1 MNLSKSFRTILWM
14 FCVSQALIF
23 LSVAAKYFSGKLCVV
38 TFFRLRFY
46 YQFYRN
52 RSLYTNSSGN
62 LIRILIIG
70 KQFITNKKN
79 ISQQCFKRIFQW
91 NFWLITFQGFQ
102 KHINSK
108 QTTVVLSCSD
118 NTTGVIKILV
128 VVQYFHK
135 NLHFGCLIRF

>member
-14 FCVSQALIF
+14 FCVSQALIY
-23 LSVAAKYFSGKLCVV
+23 LSVAAKYFSGKLCVF

-52 RSLYTNSSGN
+52 ISLYTNSSGN

-79 ISQQCFKRIFQW
+79 ISQQM
-91 NFWLITFQGFQ
+91 FQ
-102 KHINSK
+102 KNLSMKLLINYISRIPK
-108 QTTVVLSCSD
+108 TYQFKTDYCCT
-118 NTTGVIKILV
+118 
-128 VVQYFHK
+128 FM
-135 NLHFGCLIRF
+135 FR